1 MSETPHQTGR
11 YFEHFALGDVIEH
24 AVPRTLGQGDAS
36 LYQALYGARNPLFC
50 AQPFAAALGLADMP
64 LDNWLVFH
72 IVFGKSVPDISRHA
86 VANLGYAQGRFLAPV
101 YAGDTLSAA
110 SHIIGL
116 RQNKSGESGL
126 VMVETTGT
134 NQRGEAVLNYTRWV
148 MVKKQHRQ
156 AASSDAVPDTV
167 WPQPAPVIAADALPL
182 PQADFS
188 AWDIKATGSPLL
200 FDDYETGMKIAHGDG
215 TTLEES
221 EHMLATRLYQNNA
234 AVHFDARLQSQ
245 SRFGKRLIYGGHMIS
260 HAAAMA
266 FNGLANL
273 AGYAALNGGTH
284 VAPCFAGD
292 TLYGWSEVLEKAAL
306 PGRDDVGAL
315 RLRHVLVKNQTPQ
328 EGQFAL
334 KKDFDAAK
342 QDYADNVALDLDV
355 WVYMARRR
363 NA

>member
-1 MSETPHQTGR
+1 MSETQNQDGR
-11 YFEHFALGDVIEH
+11 YFEHFALGDIIEH
-24 AVPRTLGQGDAS
+24 AVPRTLSRGDAA

-50 AQPFAAALGLADMP
+50 AQPFAETLGLADMP

-110 SHIIGL
+110 SKIIGL

-134 NQRGEAVLNYTRWV
+134 NQRGETVLAFTRWV
-148 MVKKQHRQ
+148 MVKKNDTQ
-156 AASSDAVPDTV
+156 AASSENLPETV
-167 WPQPAPVIAADALPL
+167 WPELAQSVAVDELPM

-188 AWDIKATGSPLL
+188 AWDIKATGSPHL

-215 TTLEES
+215 TTLEEA

-234 AVHFDARLQSQ
+234 AVHFDAHLQSQ

-260 HAAAMA
+260 HTASMA

-273 AGYAALNGGTH
+273 GGYAALNGGTH
-284 VAPCFAGD
+284 AAPCFAGD
-292 TLYGWSEVLEKAAL
+292 TLYGWSEVLDKAAL

-315 RLRHVLVKNQTPQ
+315 RLRHVLVKNQAPQ

-334 KKDFDAAK
+334 KKAASAAK
-342 QDYADNVALDLDV
+342 QEYADGIVLDLDI
-355 WVYMARRR
+355 WAYMARC
-363 NA
+363 